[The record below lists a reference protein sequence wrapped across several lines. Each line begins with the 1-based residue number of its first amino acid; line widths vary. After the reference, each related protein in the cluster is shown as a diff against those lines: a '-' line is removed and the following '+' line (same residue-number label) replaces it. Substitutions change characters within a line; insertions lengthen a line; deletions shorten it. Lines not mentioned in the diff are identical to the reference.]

1 MEELSSIDALRK
13 QVLAWRKAGLRVGFV
28 PTMGNLHGGHLT
40 LVDEARR
47 QADRI
52 VVSIFVNPTQFSAG
66 EDFSDYPRTYEAD
79 CALLKTKAVDL
90 VFAPS
95 VEALYPDGPSLQT
108 RVDVPRLNDMLCGL
122 SRPGHFTGVATVVAK
137 LFNIVQPDL
146 AVFGLKDYQQ
156 LMVIRQMTHDL
167 AWPIEIVGAPIARE
181 LSGLAMSS
189 RNAYLSAEQTE
200 QAAVIYQTL
209 TALADRMSQGEAD
222 LAPLVQAGLSQLTA
236 AGLNPDYLE
245 IRRAA
250 DLEKAQPGD
259 QSLVILVAAHLGRA
273 RLIDN
278 LPVML
283 PAPGVEEA

>member
-1 MEELSSIDALRK
+1 MEEITQTDALRK

-52 VVSIFVNPTQFSAG
+52 VVSIFVNPTQFSVG
-66 EDFSDYPRTYEAD
+66 EDFADYPRTYEAD
-79 CALLKTKAVDL
+79 CALLESKSVDV

-95 VEALYPDGPSLQT
+95 VETLYPSGPSLQT
-108 RVDVPRLNDMLCGL
+108 RVDVPRLNNILCGV

-137 LFNIVQPDL
+137 LFNVVQPDL

-156 LMVIRQMTHDL
+156 LMVIRQMVSDL
-167 AWPIEIVGAPIARE
+167 AWPIEIVGAPVARE
-181 LSGLAMSS
+181 PSGLAMSS

-209 TALADRMSQGEAD
+209 TMLADRMTQGEAN
-222 LAPLVQAGLSQLTA
+222 LNALVQAGLSQLI
-236 AGLNPDYLE
+236 AGGLKPDYLE

-250 DLEKAQPGD
+250 DLEKAQLGD

-283 PAPGVEEA
+283 PAPGVVEA

>member
-181 LSGLAMSS
+181 PSGLAMSS

-209 TALADRMSQGEAD
+209 TALADRMSQGEAH

-236 AGLNPDYLE
+236 AGLKPDYLE

>member
-1 MEELSSIDALRK
+1 MDQINDIAELRA

-66 EDFSDYPRTYEAD
+66 EDYADYPRTFEAD
-79 CALLKTKAVDL
+79 CGLLQTKAVDL
-90 VFAPS
+90 VFSPS
-95 VEALYPDGPSLQT
+95 VEALYPSGPNLQT
-108 RVDVPRLNDMLCGL
+108 RVDVPRLNDMLCGI

-137 LFNIVQPDL
+137 LFNIVQPDV

-156 LMVIRQMTHDL
+156 LMVIRQMVADL

-181 LSGLAMSS
+181 PSGLAMSS
-189 RNAYLSAEQTE
+189 RNAYLTAEQTE

-209 TALADRMSQGEAD
+209 RALADQITDQTWDRQS
-222 LAPLVQAGLSQLTA
+222 LVEAGLSALK
-236 AGLNPDYLE
+236 AGGLEPDYLE

-250 DLEKAQPGD
+250 DLENPQPDD
-259 QSLVILVAAHLGRA
+259 QSLIILVAAYLGRA

-278 LPVML
+278 LPVIL
-283 PAPGVEEA
+283 PAPGVKET

>member
-1 MEELSSIDALRK
+1 MEEITQTDALRK

-52 VVSIFVNPTQFSAG
+52 VVSIFVNPTQFSVG
-66 EDFSDYPRTYEAD
+66 EDFADYPRTYEAD
-79 CALLKTKAVDL
+79 CALLESKSVDV

-95 VEALYPDGPSLQT
+95 VETLYPSGPSLQT
-108 RVDVPRLNDMLCGL
+108 RVDVPRLNNILCGV

-137 LFNIVQPDL
+137 LFNLVQPDL

-156 LMVIRQMTHDL
+156 LMVIRQMVSDL
-167 AWPIEIVGAPIARE
+167 AWPIEIVGAPVARE
-181 LSGLAMSS
+181 PSGLAMSS

-209 TALADRMSQGEAD
+209 TMLADRMTEGEAN
-222 LAPLVQAGLSQLTA
+222 LNALVQAGLSQLIVG
-236 AGLNPDYLE
+236 GLEPDYLE

-250 DLEKAQPGD
+250 DLEKAQLGD
-259 QSLVILVAAHLGRA
+259 QSLVILVAAYLGRA

-283 PAPGVEEA
+283 PAPGVVEA